1 MRPRKIVRPKTVQ
14 HALKLAKTNVKMY
27 ETLGLRQTPSF
38 GVLEELNQALY
49 RRTPFG
55 SRQVDVFLVDG

>member
-1 MRPRKIVRPKTVQ
+1 MQPRKIVHLKTVQ
-14 HALKLAKTNVKMY
+14 HALKLAKTDVKMY
-27 ETLGLRQTPSF
+27 ETLGSRQTPSF

-49 RRTPFG
+49 RRSPFG